1 LNWVVVV
8 VVRMVLFALP
18 TLTLVLVRVVVVIFG
33 VVVTLGAAFT
43 LGVVVTRG
51 ALVRTVVVVVRVTV
65 AADASSEAPIVS
77 AATPMA
83 VYKVARLNIIRPP
96 CGLAS
101 PERVPIG

>member
-33 VVVTLGAAFT
+33 VVTRVVVFTLGAAF
-43 LGVVVTRG
+43 TRG
-51 ALVRTVVVVVRVTV
+51 ALVRTVVVLVRVTV
-65 AADASSEAPIVS
+65 AADASSEAPTVS